1 LSPYFLYA
9 AACCRVETQD
19 IINSLKKVSKTVVPD
34 GIVKYIQISTLTYG
48 KISLVLKNNCYFVE
62 TQYQDVLT
70 ELLGVIEE
78 CQVEMDK
85 GNQNESSLQIFE
97 IN

>member
-1 LSPYFLYA
+1 
-9 AACCRVETQD
+9 VETQD

-48 KISLVLKNNCYFVE
+48 KISLVLKNNCYVVE

-85 GNQNESSLQIFE
+85 GNKNESSLQIFE

>member
-1 LSPYFLYA
+1 
-9 AACCRVETQD
+9 VETQD

-34 GIVKYIQISTLTYG
+34 GIVKCLKISTLTYG
-48 KISLVLKNNCYFVE
+48 KISLVLKNNCYVVE

-85 GNQNESSLQIFE
+85 GNKNESSLQIFE